1 MGGMRSRFTLQGTD
15 MLRQRAMEKI
25 RLSAER
31 TKRNCFISFDHE
43 DKQAVDAL
51 RMQAKSEKFD
61 INFRDYSVK
70 EPFNSRK
77 AEYIK
82 RKIRDKLHFCS
93 TTVVYCTD
101 KTAKSK
107 WVDWE
112 IKTSLERGK
121 RVICVHKQGDK
132 PGRLPQ
138 AVKDAGS
145 KVKVIPWDAQA
156 ISKAIE
162 G

>member
-31 TKRNCFISFDHE
+31 TRKNCFISFDHE
-43 DKQAVDAL
+43 DERAVDAL
-51 RMQAKSEKFD
+51 RMQAKDENSAL
-61 INFRDYSVK
+61 NFRDYSVK

-132 PGRLPQ
+132 PSRLPP
-138 AVKDAGS
+138 AARGA
-145 KVKVIPWDAQA
+145 KVKVIPW
-156 ISKAIE
+156 SVKAIQKEIE